1 MVTGLLQVASSFTAT
16 PIKPSLEAAIAKAG
30 IAQGV
35 HFVLYG
41 QMSDFMF
48 RPRHHGSDT
57 VGAII
62 LVRLEDWLRDDLKSA
77 PPGSWSDAQVRDRLM
92 SRSGEFISEVAV
104 LAQGVPQVWILM
116 CPSNGWIAS
125 RHQLRTLCRT
135 VSNVLVARVRNLP
148 VTVLNFPPFLLNGEG
163 DDQST
168 DRLGQMPYTQA
179 AFDQLGEFL
188 ASEIKRTLRL
198 TDSAVGPPASDSTQ
212 FAAYLAGLNVQVK
225 LSRLKKSEQPHV
237 GRMLRTIAG
246 FSLTGEKP
254 YLQDDEIRRMLR
266 DNECLLVSVTDRLA
280 DYGATG
286 FVLFGEANQEMIIE
300 AMALSCIVLGK
311 QAEFAVLSAL
321 SRYAA
326 AHGLLRIAFRY
337 VAADR
342 NQPMQEFLESVAE
355 SKPGAG
361 YVVNVSAVE
370 ARIGKSAVKP
380 GAWTVALLSSF
391 DDSSVLP

>member
-1 MVTGLLQVASSFTAT
+1 MVTGLLQIASTFTAT
-16 PIKPSLEAAIAKAG
+16 PIKPSLEAVIAKAG
-30 IAQGV
+30 IAQNV
-35 HFVLYG
+35 HFLLYG
-41 QMSDFMF
+41 QMTEFML
-48 RPRHHGSDT
+48 RPARYGSDA

-77 PPGSWSDAQVRDRLM
+77 QPGSWSDAQVRDRLM
-92 SRSGEFISEVAV
+92 SRSGEFVSEVSA
-104 LAQGVPQVWILM
+104 LSQGVPQVWVLV
-116 CPSNGWIAS
+116 CPSNGWIAT

-135 VSNVLVARVRNLP
+135 LSNVLVARVRKLP
-148 VTVLNFPPFLLNGEG
+148 LTVFNCPPFLLNGEC

-188 ASEIKRTLRL
+188 ASEIKRTVRPK
-198 TDSAVGPPASDSTQ
+198 DSPAASTASDATQ
-212 FAAYLAGLNVQVK
+212 FATYLAGLNVQVK
-225 LSRLKKSEQPHV
+225 LSRPEESGPGHV

-254 YLQDDEIRRMLR
+254 YLQDDEIGRLLR
-266 DNECLLVSVTDRLA
+266 DGDCLLISVSDRLA

-286 FVLFGEANQEMIIE
+286 FVLFREANQEMIVD

-321 SRYAA
+321 SGYAA
-326 AHGLLRIAFRY
+326 AHSLLRIAFRY
-337 VAADR
+337 AAADR
-342 NQPMQEFLESVAE
+342 NQPMQEFLDSVAE
-355 SKPGAG
+355 PEPGAG
-361 YVVNVSAVE
+361 YVVNVSDVE
-370 ARIGKSAVKP
+370 ARISKSAVKP
-380 GAWTVALLSSF
+380 GAWTVELLPSL